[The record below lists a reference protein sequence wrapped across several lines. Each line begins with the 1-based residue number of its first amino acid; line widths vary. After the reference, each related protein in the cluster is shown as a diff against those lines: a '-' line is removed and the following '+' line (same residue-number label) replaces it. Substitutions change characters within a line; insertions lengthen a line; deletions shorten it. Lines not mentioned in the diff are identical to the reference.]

1 MSSDPQQKDDIL
13 SKHCVLHIQVG
24 LFGVCDEKLGTIRVG
39 AIVCHWNHSS
49 DIMLKI
55 GMGGWGG
62 GCDHIWDS
70 KQQQQQNFLDELVTH
85 FEMLAVLIFK
95 FTAPYTCSSFACAW
109 TVKGTVNVE
118 TKACFFSALQCYN
131 QLKKFTGPKGES
143 YWWFTM
149 LHIVSKTQRCQLPGM
164 NW

>member
-1 MSSDPQQKDDIL
+1 MWWKT
-13 SKHCVLHIQVG
+13 G
-24 LFGVCDEKLGTIRVG
+24 
-39 AIVCHWNHSS
+39 NHSCWGHCLP
-49 DIMLKI
+49 LKPLLWHYAENRD
-55 GMGGWGG
+55 GGGWGG

-149 LHIVSKTQRCQLPGM
+149 LHIVSKLELLQDVERRLDKAL
-164 NW
+164 W